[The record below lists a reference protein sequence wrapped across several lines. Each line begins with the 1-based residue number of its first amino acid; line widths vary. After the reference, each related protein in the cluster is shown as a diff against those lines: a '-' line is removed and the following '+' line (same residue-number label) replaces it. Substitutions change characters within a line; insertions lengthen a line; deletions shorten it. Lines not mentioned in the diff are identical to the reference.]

1 MATVKLFGNLHQHAK
16 AKRLTV
22 SGSTVRAIVEV
33 LCTGSPPMCDVL
45 LENGQ
50 LRPHFKIMLNGHDIT
65 LIQGMETPV
74 EEHDQIAIFPP
85 VAGG

>member
-1 MATVKLFGNLHQHAK
+1 MATVKLFGNLHRHTK

-22 SGSTVRAIVEV
+22 PGKTIGAIVEA
-33 LCTGSPPMCDVL
+33 LCSDNPPIRDIL
-45 LENGQ
+45 LDNGQ

-74 EEHDQIAIFPP
+74 EEHDQIALFPP
-85 VAGG
+85 IAGG